1 MNPPANQQNFL
12 WNTCDQIS
20 NNPSS
25 HPKRQL
31 KLRSKIKNPKSTIIN
46 PIRATILRPEISP
59 HQVLRKQYWAFLP
72 VSFSMDFPT
81 AKTPRPPKE
90 EKDLFSSSLLMT
102 IDQ

>member
-1 MNPPANQQNFL
+1 VIKYQTIHRVTQNAN
-12 WNTCDQIS
+12 
-20 NNPSS
+20 SS
-25 HPKRQL
+25 SDK
-31 KLRSKIKNPKSTIIN
+31 KSKIKNPKSTIIN